1 MVAKLSLP
9 PQLEDKIFE
18 IKFNPDDTVSEITSY
33 FPLTALEIK
42 EILLILQTESF
53 NGFRS
58 IFTDNV
64 TAEEWEN
71 TKDQIKMKFKNELF
85 DIDDM
90 S

>member
-1 MVAKLSLP
+1 MMTKLYLP
-9 PQLEDKIFE
+9 LHLEDKIFE
-18 IKFNPDDTVSEITSY
+18 IKFDSDDVVSEIISY
-33 FPLTALEIK
+33 FPLNDLEIK

-53 NGFRS
+53 DGFRS

-71 TKDQIKMKFKNELF
+71 DKEQIKMKFKNELF
-85 DIDDM
+85 DIDE